1 VPVVGLG
8 IATTY
13 ASARDVMLVFVVL
26 VGIAV
31 TLSVRAVIRH
41 SAAVQPSGIRELK

>member
-1 VPVVGLG
+1 VPVIGLG

-13 ASARDVMLVFVVL
+13 ASARDAMLVFVVL

-31 TLSVRAVIRH
+31 TFSVRAVIRH
-41 SAAVQPSGIRELK
+41 SHTAP